1 MRKNLLFLRYLILLF
16 TVTSAVSAQ
25 ADQVT
30 VVRRDEGIKLAVNG
44 RDILRIVRSV
54 EHLPIIFFL

>member
-30 VVRRDEGIKLAVNG
+30 VVRRDEEIKLAVNG

>member
-30 VVRRDEGIKLAVNG
+30 VVRRDEGIKPAVNG

>member
-1 MRKNLLFLRYLILLF
+1 MRKNLLFLRFLILLF
-16 TVTSAVSAQ
+16 TVTSAADAQ
-25 ADQVT
+25 ADRVT
-30 VVRRDEGIKLAVNG
+30 VVRQDDGIKLAVNG